1 MIVSVCVLS
10 GLLRSAHRPFAF
22 VEPGD
27 KFVGRE
33 LFVSRQMEEI
43 VLN

>member
-1 MIVSVCVLS
+1 MLP
-10 GLLRSAHRPFAF
+10 GLLRSAPRPFAF

-33 LFVSRQMEEI
+33 SFVSKQMEEI